1 MSEEQTPKLSVVIV
15 NYNTR
20 EDVLACLRALS
31 RSPEDLQIIVVDNA
45 SHDGSAEAV
54 RSEFPHVEL
63 LAMPENRWYC
73 GGNNLG
79 LARAKGKYVMLLNP
93 DTEIEVDSLTHMV
106 DFMERN
112 LEYDGCTGQLY
123 YPNGEIQQTGSR
135 VPTYPYL
142 LLQYSVLGHLLT
154 GLRKKHWHTHYY
166 REWKRETDRDIAVM
180 PGSCYLVRRGVFRF
194 DERSLLY
201 FGEDSFSA
209 SGARSGTGLRFRYL
223 SEARILHHEG
233 GSTRNRFAQRIFFC
247 DLAVYLRLHFGLP
260 AWALWWLCALP
271 LRLWLEWHPRH

>member
-1 MSEEQTPKLSVVIV
+1 M
-15 NYNTR
+15 
-20 EDVLACLRALS
+20 LACLRALS

-45 SHDGSAEAV
+45 SKDGSAEAV

-93 DTEIEVDSLTHMV
+93 DTEIEADSLAHMV

-112 LEYDGCTGQLY
+112 PEYDGCTGQLY
-123 YPNGEIQQTGSR
+123 SPNGEIQQTGSR

-142 LLQYSVLGHLLT
+142 LLQYSVLGHLLP
-154 GLRKKHWHTHYY
+154 GSRKKLWQKHSYE
-166 REWKRETDRDIAVM
+166 EWNRETDHDIAVM
-180 PGSCYLVRRGVFRF
+180 PGSYYLMRCDTLQW
-194 DERSLLY
+194 DERFLLY
-201 FGEDSFSA
+201 FVEDSFSA
-209 SGARSGTGLRFRYL
+209 RRARAGSGWRFRYL
-223 SEARILHHEG
+223 SAARILHHESS
-233 GSTRNRFAQRIFFC
+233 STRNRFAQRIFFR
-247 DLAVYLRLHFGLP
+247 DLAVYLRLHFGLL

-271 LRLWLEWHPRH
+271 LRLWLEWHPRR